1 MRIST
6 SLTLWLVGLIV
17 LILGAHGF
25 TQLATEEAA
34 LLSESRRELTLI
46 ATAIRSGVENAV
58 RDGQQADLKA
68 LLDEVELKDP
78 TFDVFVFDSKG
89 GSMGRSWGSTAK
101 LARARALARE
111 RQNEHHIQLNLT
123 GEHDLSAVAPYRIG
137 GKIAGQVV
145 IFRPSSAMHA
155 DLRQERNAALASIF
169 ALVVAISIMIWAVIN
184 LRLQRPISKMIA
196 VVHRVADGDLSARI
210 HKPGSD
216 ELAILARE
224 FDGMVE
230 VLEKTRSRLAQEAGR
245 REKLESEM
253 LRANRLAIVG
263 ELAATLAHEVGSPLQ
278 VLAGRAAD
286 LARRQDLPSDVWRS
300 AGIIEGQVDRINDIV
315 ERFLDVARR
324 KAPVVEAVSVKRAL
338 GEVAE
343 LVGPQYRR
351 MGVHLDVH
359 VGDFT
364 IRADPAQI
372 QQVLLNLLQ
381 NALRASPYGAT
392 VRIEAVLSSF
402 RRFADGPIEPS
413 IAISVE
419 DEGSGIQ
426 VSPAVL
432 FQPFF
437 SGWESESGK
446 ASGTGL
452 GLSVVRT
459 IMNDHGG
466 IVSVERTTRGSGARF
481 VVHFP
486 TRDEL
491 AQEEPQS

>member
-6 SLTLWLVGLIV
+6 SLTLWLVGIV
-17 LILGAHGF
+17 MLILGLHGL

-58 RDGQQADLKA
+58 RDGQRADLVV

-78 TFDVFVFDSKG
+78 TFDVFIFDSNG
-89 GSMGRSWGSTAK
+89 ESMGRSWGSTAK
-101 LARARALARE
+101 LARARALAQEHR
-111 RQNEHHIQLNLT
+111 NEHHIRLNLT
-123 GEHDLSAVAPYRIG
+123 GEHDLSAVAPYRFG

-145 IFRPSSAMHA
+145 IFRPSNAMHA
-155 DLRQERNAALASIF
+155 DLRQERNAALASIL
-169 ALVVAISIMIWAVIN
+169 ALAIAISIMIWAVIN
-184 LRLQRPISKMIA
+184 VRLQRPISKMIA
-196 VVHRVADGDLSARI
+196 VVHRVAAGDLSARI
-210 HKPGSD
+210 HKPGKD

-224 FDGMVE
+224 LDGMVE
-230 VLEKTRSRLAQEAGR
+230 ALENTRSRLAQEAGR

-286 LARRQDLPSDVWRS
+286 IARRQDLPSDASRS
-300 AGIIEGQVDRINDIV
+300 AAIIEGQVDRINDIV

-324 KAPVVEAVSVKRAL
+324 KAPVVEEVNVKRAL
-338 GEVAE
+338 SEVTE
-343 LVGPQYRR
+343 LVGSQYRR
-351 MGVHLDVH
+351 MGVLLDVQA
-359 VGDFT
+359 VDCT
-364 IRADPAQI
+364 IWADPAQV

-392 VRIEAVLSSF
+392 VRTDVEESSF
-402 RRFADGPIEPS
+402 QRFADGPIERS
-413 IAISVE
+413 IKIAVE

-426 VSPAVL
+426 VPPAVL

-437 SGWESESGK
+437 SGWENESGR

-459 IMNDHGG
+459 IMTDHGG
-466 IVSVERTTRGSGARF
+466 IVSVERATRGSGARF
-481 VVHFP
+481 VLHFP
-486 TRDEL
+486 TRHESSL
-491 AQEEPQS
+491 GERS